1 MTPLSAPWRA
11 ALEEAWSA
19 YCEGS
24 YAIGAC
30 IADADRRVLA
40 RGRNRLGE
48 ARQVS
53 GMGMVGFVAGHDLG
67 HAEINALL
75 DLQIKHHPDCYGW
88 TVYTTVEP
96 CPKCAGAVAMS
107 SIRGLSYAAPDPWAG
122 AADILTDHRYVSRK
136 SMRVGRAPL
145 KVQSMT
151 LRMVLTSFLESGHNA
166 SAPFMQS
173 FEPFVE
179 DMRAAH
185 QLNDLGTLRHL
196 RERCA
201 GLEEVLAAL
210 GSHANIRS

>member
-30 IADADRRVLA
+30 IADEHDTVLA

-53 GMGMVGFVAGHDLG
+53 GTQMGGFIAGHDLG

-75 DLQIKHHPDCYGW
+75 DLQVKRHPDCDGW

-96 CPKCAGAVAMS
+96 CPQCAGAVAMS
-107 SIRGLSYAAPDPWAG
+107 SIRGLCYAAPDPWAG
-122 AADILTDHRYVSRK
+122 AADILTHHRYVSSK
-136 SMRVGRAPL
+136 QIKVGRAPAD
-145 KVQSMT
+145 VQSMA
-151 LRMVLTSFLESGHNA
+151 LRMVLTCFLESGHQA

-179 DMRAAH
+179 DMRAARA
-185 QLNDLGTLRHL
+185 LNASGTLRKL
-196 RERCA
+196 RERLA
-201 GLEEVLAAL
+201 GLDEALLAL
-210 GSHANIRS
+210 GEPANIRS

>member
-1 MTPLSAPWRA
+1 MTSLSAPWRA

-30 IADADRRVLA
+30 IADTSGKVLA

-53 GMGMVGFVAGHDLG
+53 GSSETGFIAGHDLG

-75 DLQIKHHPDCYGW
+75 GLQVKRHPDCYGW

-96 CPKCAGAVAMS
+96 CPQCAGAVAMS

-122 AADILTDHRYVSRK
+122 AADILTGHRYVSSK
-136 SMRVGRAPL
+136 QIRVNRAPAD
-145 KVQSMT
+145 VQSAA
-151 LRMVLTSFLESGHNA
+151 LRMVLTSFLESGHQA

-173 FEPFVE
+173 FGAFAE
-179 DMRAAH
+179 DMRAA
-185 QLNDLGTLRHL
+185 QLLNDLGTLRHL
-196 RERCA
+196 RERRA
-201 GLEEVLAAL
+201 KLDEVLLAL
-210 GSHANIRS
+210 HLHVTD

>member
-1 MTPLSAPWRA
+1 MTALSAPWRA

-30 IADADRRVLA
+30 IADEHGTVLA

-53 GMGMVGFVAGHDLG
+53 GTAAGGFVSGHDLA

-75 DLQIKHHPDCYGW
+75 DLREKLHPECYGW

-96 CPKCAGAVAMS
+96 CPQCAGAVAMS

-122 AADILTDHRYVSRK
+122 AADILTGHRYVSRK
-136 SMRVGRAPL
+136 GMRVSRAPND
-145 KVQSMT
+145 VQSAA
-151 LRMVLTSFLESGHNA
+151 LRMVLTCFLESGHHA
-166 SAPFMQS
+166 SGEFMQS
-173 FEPFVE
+173 FE
-179 DMRAAH
+179 AYT
-185 QLNDLGTLRHL
+185 NDLSAARELAKAGTLKRL
-196 RERCA
+196 RERRA
-201 GLEEVLAAL
+201 GLDEVLDVL
-210 GSHANIRS
+210 R